1 MLYRFIRAQPL
12 LAALIVAGVAAV
24 TVSSVEIARLSAQP
38 RKLDVP
44 YVPTPQ
50 DVVEA
55 MLKLAAPRPD
65 DFLVDLGC
73 GDGRIPITA
82 AKTYGTRGLG
92 VDLNPQRIAE
102 ARANAVAGRVTDKV
116 EFIEGD
122 LFKTDFSK
130 ATILT
135 LYLLPDVNF
144 RLRPRIL
151 DMRPGTRVVSH
162 DFDMADWKAKK
173 IETFGTYKKVYFWVV
188 PAKVQGRWKAEID
201 GMETELVL
209 EQKFDDVA
217 GSASRN
223 GKVSGRL
230 DGDRIS
236 LQLTDR
242 DGRARKLEGRVTAA
256 GTMEGSGWRAQ
267 RT

>member
-1 MLYRFIRAQPL
+1 MLLRFIRAQPL
-12 LAALIVAGVAAV
+12 LAVLIVAALAAV
-24 TVSSVEIARLSAQP
+24 TVSGFEIARLSAQP

-50 DVVEA
+50 NVVEA
-55 MLKLAAPRPD
+55 MLKLAAPGPG

-82 AKTYGTRGLG
+82 ARTYGSRGLG
-92 VDLNPQRIAE
+92 IDINPLRIRE
-102 ARANAVAGRVTDKV
+102 ARIGAVKGHVTDKV
-116 EFIEGD
+116 EFVEGD
-122 LFKTDFSK
+122 LFKLDFSK

-162 DFDMADWKAKK
+162 DFDMADWKPRKVEK
-173 IETFGTYKKVYFWVV
+173 FGTYKRIFFWVV
-188 PAKVQGRWKAEID
+188 PAKVGGTWKVMVDGAEL
-201 GMETELVL
+201 ELRL
-209 EQKFDDVA
+209 EQKFDDVS
-217 GSASRN
+217 GTTSSGER
-223 GKVSGRL
+223 VTGRL

-236 LQLTDR
+236 LELTGAG
-242 DGRARKLEGRVTAA
+242 GRRLAGRVSAT
-256 GTMEGSGWRAQ
+256 GTMLGEGWRGQ
-267 RT
+267 RL